1 MSRHTIY
8 LSDEEDQFVEFM
20 KRGFGSIS
28 GVIHA
33 SLKTFQKEQLK
44 KYYQEK
50 TEYYPELQKAQRK
63 IIKKL
68 GKS

>member
-1 MSRHTIY
+1 MSRHTVY

-20 KRGFGSIS
+20 KGAFGSIS

-33 SLKTFQKEQLK
+33 SLETLQKEQLK

-63 IIKKL
+63 TIKKL